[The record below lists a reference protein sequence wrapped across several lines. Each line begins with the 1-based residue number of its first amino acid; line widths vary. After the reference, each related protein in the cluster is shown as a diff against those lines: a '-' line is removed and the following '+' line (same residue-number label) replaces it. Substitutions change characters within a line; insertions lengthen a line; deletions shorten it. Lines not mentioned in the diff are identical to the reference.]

1 MRKLAPFVLTVAAS
15 MLLTATI
22 VQAAAS
28 GDPEAATASTSRVTV
43 ALSLSSCGSPNN
55 AAEWS
60 RFARCANAN
69 FAKIER
75 WAACLKKAQVG
86 QRTDDAYMNSDPAG
100 PPVTGNGLLFG
111 SQGLIRRSC
120 SGSRPVTDRPN
131 GSLHMKGRSARG
143 FR

>member
-1 MRKLAPFVLTVAAS
+1 MRKFAPFVLTVAAS
-15 MLLTATI
+15 VLLTATI

-75 WAACLKKAQVG
+75 WAACLKKARVS
-86 QRTDDAYMNSDPAG
+86 QRPDDAYMDALGSATVQAP
-100 PPVTGNGLLFG
+100 GLVPGGGGANPRTL
-111 SQGLIRRSC
+111 LEWKPTC
-120 SGSRPVTDRPN
+120 
-131 GSLHMKGRSARG
+131 L
-143 FR
+143 